1 MDNTTLTQQ
10 LTGKE
15 IAHALGVSRM
25 TVWRWT
31 KAGTLPQPRKI
42 GATLTQQ
49 LTVKEVAAALGIC
62 TMTVWRWTK
71 AGRLP
76 QPRKI
81 GANSTRWD
89 SRELM
94 AAIHKTAA

>member
-1 MDNTTLTQQ
+1 MNNTTLTQQ
-10 LTGKE
+10 LTDKE
-15 IAHALGVSRM
+15 IAKALGISRM
-25 TVWRWT
+25 TVWRWK
-31 KAGTLPQPRKI
+31 KAGRLPQPRKI

-81 GANSTRWD
+81 GDNTTRWD
-89 SRELM
+89 SLEV
-94 AAIHKTAA
+94 AEAIHKTAA

>member
-15 IAHALGVSRM
+15 VAQALGVSQM
-25 TVWRWT
+25 TVWRWV
-31 KAGTLPQPRKI
+31 KAGL
-42 GATLTQQ
+42 
-49 LTVKEVAAALGIC
+49 
-62 TMTVWRWTK
+62 
-71 AGRLP
+71 LP

-89 SRELM
+89 SVEVM
-94 AAIHKTAA
+94 AAIRKMTA